1 MEEYP
6 KYNELQTPITEKL
19 LEHLD
24 SKSKTDF
31 FNYLTEIEFLRALTS
46 SNRQRAKDRPKD
58 KLGRVIVDLE
68 NPHRLENMS
77 YFTERADYF
86 REHGVYTH
94 IYPNEAPGSEYK
106 KFWDEERRRCK
117 EGYIRESDGEWVT
130 GYHYF
135 YLNYSPILKVEEKE
149 QEASE
154 ELVRAVVDELEIEG
168 VRSERVEDFPDVWD
182 GDYIFFHYVERA
194 ESQGKHGN
202 LLKSRGMG
210 LSFKFGSMMDR
221 NYFMY
226 RSSKSYAFASET
238 EYLIRDGVLTKAWA
252 TMNFI
257 DNHTPFTQAR
267 EYKDTEMH
275 KKASYRDIE
284 NKTEKGFMSEVIGV
298 TCKNDP
304 DKGRGKRGKL
314 LAFDESGSFTGL
326 KKVWAVARKSVEQGR
341 YVYGFMCAGGTGGE
355 VGSDFEAAEAFT
367 YQPDAYNIL
376 SMRNVFDLSAV
387 GGRSSL
393 FIAGYMNREGC
404 YDKDGNSDVIKALVE
419 IMYQRQ
425 LVRLNSNDPNDLVR
439 EKAEVPITI
448 QEAVLRVEGS
458 LFPAQDLKDYL
469 SEISVNLRKFTS
481 GHYIGR
487 LSYNSEG
494 KVSFVY
500 SEQSQPIRD
509 YPLKDNLDKAGAIEI
524 FELPRALPNGYI
536 DKYRYIAGCLLPGE
550 KVMTDIGLMNVEDVT
565 PSRKLINQD
574 GELVDINKL
583 FRHEKVNS
591 DVYTI
596 KVSNTYRQTTFT
608 EEHPLLTCTAK
619 LNYHNTRTCKK
630 YNIPQRERSYNFE
643 YKEVKNISVGDYIKV
658 PNIYKKENTNVENLW
673 VDSCRTDR
681 TVKNPLLEKDF
692 WWFIGLWL
700 GDGYS
705 RKHITSISFNSKE
718 SGYIDK
724 CSDVIKNTFN
734 RSPQH
739 RTRDGSTEVYF
750 SNLELSNFL
759 TEHFGK
765 YAVGKRIPEWV
776 KYLPKDLKLEL
787 VHGYLSSDGCTRY
800 VRKYKKASIEFVSI
814 NLELLES
821 MQDILF
827 SLGVISSLQKLRDA
841 KEDVYINGRET
852 KSKETYSLRT
862 AHNNSLV
869 LRDLINSENCYKLN
883 KLKDV
888 EYSLQQEKSKLD
900 CFFDS
905 TQDYIYFKI
914 KGIEK
919 NSYTGTVYNFECD
932 THTYMCHHITTHNC
946 DPIDDDH
953 STTNSLGS
961 IFIFD
966 RYTDRIVAEYTGRP
980 NTANEFYEICLR
992 LLKFYNA
999 RANYE
1004 NDKKGLYGYF
1014 YNKNAL
1020 YHLVQ
1025 NPEILGE
1032 KDLAKIANNYG
1043 NKKYGTNSGVRINEW
1058 GRRLQAD
1065 WLIEN
1070 AYGTGGENEDGVEIP
1085 PLMNLQQL
1093 RSIGYIKEL
1102 IAWHPDINADRI
1114 SAMGMLM
1121 ILREDMKR
1129 MEIRS
1134 SGTKTREVF
1143 SDPFFKRTGRV
1154 KSQIGYSVLN

>member
-6 KYNELQTPITEKL
+6 KYNELQTPITEKI

-284 NKTEKGFMSEVIGV
+284 NKTEKGFMSEIIGV

-387 GGRSSL
+387 GGRSYI

-481 GHYIGR
+481 GHYVGR
-487 LSYNSEG
+487 LSYNNEG

-509 YPLKDNLDKAGAIEI
+509 YPLKDNLDKAGAIEM

-536 DKYRYIAGCLLPGE
+536 DKYRYIAG
-550 KVMTDIGLMNVEDVT
+550 I
-565 PSRKLINQD
+565 
-574 GELVDINKL
+574 
-583 FRHEKVNS
+583 
-591 DVYTI
+591 
-596 KVSNTYRQTTFT
+596 
-608 EEHPLLTCTAK
+608 
-619 LNYHNTRTCKK
+619 
-630 YNIPQRERSYNFE
+630 
-643 YKEVKNISVGDYIKV
+643 
-658 PNIYKKENTNVENLW
+658 
-673 VDSCRTDR
+673 
-681 TVKNPLLEKDF
+681 
-692 WWFIGLWL
+692 
-700 GDGYS
+700 
-705 RKHITSISFNSKE
+705 
-718 SGYIDK
+718 
-724 CSDVIKNTFN
+724 
-734 RSPQH
+734 
-739 RTRDGSTEVYF
+739 
-750 SNLELSNFL
+750 
-759 TEHFGK
+759 
-765 YAVGKRIPEWV
+765 
-776 KYLPKDLKLEL
+776 
-787 VHGYLSSDGCTRY
+787 
-800 VRKYKKASIEFVSI
+800 
-814 NLELLES
+814 
-821 MQDILF
+821 
-827 SLGVISSLQKLRDA
+827 
-841 KEDVYINGRET
+841 
-852 KSKETYSLRT
+852 
-862 AHNNSLV
+862 
-869 LRDLINSENCYKLN
+869 
-883 KLKDV
+883 
-888 EYSLQQEKSKLD
+888 
-900 CFFDS
+900 
-905 TQDYIYFKI
+905 
-914 KGIEK
+914 
-919 NSYTGTVYNFECD
+919 
-932 THTYMCHHITTHNC
+932 

-1014 YNKNAL
+1014 YNKNSL

-1102 IAWHPDINADRI
+1102 IAWHPDINADRV